1 MKSRWMRNSFIYL
14 IILGAVVLAVVM
26 FLRPSSNSREI
37 PLSDVI
43 AQAQAGNVVSIKAS
57 GDTLEV
63 QLRGEREP
71 LSSRKEESASIVEIL
86 RESGVPVTGEG
97 AVEIEVSGPSQ
108 FGNIFGL
115 FFNFLPLILFGGI
128 LIFMMRQAQGSNSQA
143 MSFGRSRARMFTG
156 QKPTVT
162 FLDVAGQDEAKQEL
176 AEIVEFLKFPEK
188 FAALG
193 ARIPHGVLLVGSPGT
208 GKTLLA
214 RAVSGEAGVPFFSIS
229 GSEFVEM
236 FVGVGASRVRDLF
249 EQAKRNSPAI
259 VFVDEI
265 DAVGRQRGAGLGGSH
280 DEREQTLNQILVEMD
295 GFDSSSNVIVVAATN
310 RPDILDP
317 ALLRPGRFDRQVTLD
332 LPDVKGRR
340 AVLDVHVKGKPL
352 DTDVDLETVAKQT
365 PGFSGADLSNLVNEG
380 AILAARRNKKRI
392 GMPDLNEAVDRVIA
406 GPERKSRVITPQE
419 KRIIAYHEGG
429 HAVAG
434 HFLPKAD
441 PVFKVTIVAR
451 GMAGG
456 YTRSMPSD
464 DRRLQDRSY
473 YEAMMAQALGGHVA
487 EEMIFGEPT
496 TGAHDDIGKVTH
508 IAREMVTQWGMSER
522 LGPRTFG
529 RRDSMVFLGRDIAEQ
544 RDYSER
550 TAEEIDEE
558 VRRIVEEA
566 HERCREVLREHRGKL
581 DELAEALIELET
593 IEGDDLQRLLGPAE
607 GREPPP
613 EPAPLPARGRPG
625 RRGGRGPGS
634 RAAGGP
640 ARPGLGPVQ
649 RRAAVRRRVAPA
661 RPHPDLSRCRAAEL
675 VPLYA
680 SAEGSAAAS
689 MDDSSSSR
697 IALR

>member
-1 MKSRWMRNSFIYL
+1 MNSRRMRNSFIYL
-14 IILGAVVLAVVM
+14 IILVAVVLVVVM
-26 FLRPSSNSREI
+26 FFRPSSSSRDI
-37 PLSDVI
+37 PLSEVI
-43 AQAQAGNVVSIKAS
+43 TRAQAGDVESIDVS
-57 GDTLEV
+57 GNTLTV
-63 QLRGEREP
+63 RIRGEQEP
-71 LSSRKEESASIVEIL
+71 FESRKEADSSIEQVL
-86 RESGVPVTGEG
+86 RDNGVTVGTGEG
-97 AVEIEVSGPSQ
+97 QVEIEVKGRSQ

-115 FFNFLPLILFGGI
+115 LFNFLPLIIFGGI
-128 LIFMMRQAQGSNSQA
+128 IIFMMRQAQGSNSQA
-143 MSFGRSRARMFTG
+143 MSFGRSKARMSTG

-162 FLDVAGQDEAKQEL
+162 FLDVAGQEEAKQEL
-176 AEIVEFLKFPEK
+176 AEIVEFLKYPEK

-193 ARIPHGVLLVGSPGT
+193 ARIPHGVLLVGAPGT

-249 EQAKRNSPAI
+249 DQAKKNAPAI

-295 GFDSSSNVIVVAATN
+295 GFDSSSSVIVIAATN

-352 DTDVDLETVAKQT
+352 DTDVDLEKVAKQT
-365 PGFSGADLSNLVNEG
+365 PGFTGADLSNLVNEG
-380 AILAARRNKKRI
+380 AILAARHNKKRI

-419 KRIIAYHEGG
+419 KKIIAYHEGG
-429 HAVAG
+429 HTVAG

-441 PVFKVTIVAR
+441 PVYKVTIVAR

-456 YTRSMPSD
+456 FTRSLPAD
-464 DRRLQDRSY
+464 DRRLQDKSY

-496 TGAHDDIGKVTH
+496 TGSHDDIGKVTH

-529 RRDSMVFLGRDIAEQ
+529 RRESMIFLGRDIAEQ

-566 HERCREVLREHRGKL
+566 HDRCRRVLAEHRDKL
-581 DELAEALIELET
+581 TELAEVLIEVETLEGN
-593 IEGDDLQRLLGPAE
+593 ELARLLGPAE
-607 GREPPP
+607 GRTVPADEPEPTPPP
-613 EPAPLPARGRPG
+613 DDAPGAEAGEEEAAEEPLGRPG
-625 RRGGRGPGS
+625 LAWGQS
-634 RAAGGP
+634 N
-640 ARPGLGPVQ
+640 
-649 RRAAVRRRVAPA
+649 VAP
-661 RPHPDLSRCRAAEL
+661 PSD
-675 VPLYA
+675 
-680 SAEGSAAAS
+680 GS
-689 MDDSSSSR
+689 
-697 IALR
+697 

>member
-1 MKSRWMRNSFIYL
+1 VLHWNPYAERLLHGRTDSQKDLPVNARWIRNSFIYL
-14 IILGAVVLAVVM
+14 IILGGIALVVVM
-26 FLRPSSNSREI
+26 FFRPPAGSRDVPISE
-37 PLSDVI
+37 VI
-43 AQAQAGNVVSIKAS
+43 ASAKAGNVEKVTVN
-57 GDTLEV
+57 GDQLDV
-63 QLRGEREP
+63 KLRGEQDTVR
-71 LSSRKEESASIVEIL
+71 SRKEASSSVEEIL
-86 RESGVPVTGEG
+86 RQNGI
-97 AVEIEVSGPSQ
+97 AVGTSKDQVAVDIKGPSQ
-108 FGNIFGL
+108 VGNL
-115 FFNFLPLILFGGI
+115 FSILFNFLPLLLFGAI
-128 LIFMMRQAQGSNSQA
+128 FVFMMRQAQGTNSQA

-162 FLDVAGQDEAKQEL
+162 FVDVAGQEEAKQEL
-176 AEIVEFLKFPEK
+176 AEIVEFLKYPEK

-193 ARIPHGVLLVGSPGT
+193 ARIPHGVLLIGPPGT
-208 GKTLLA
+208 GKTMLA

-249 EQAKRNSPAI
+249 DQAKRNAPAI

-295 GFDSSSNVIVVAATN
+295 GFDTNSNVIVIAATN

-340 AVLDVHVKGKPL
+340 AVLDVHSKGKPFEPE
-352 DTDVDLETVAKQT
+352 VKLEIIAKQT
-365 PGFSGADLSNLVNEG
+365 PGFSGADLANLVNEA

-392 GMPDLNEAVDRVIA
+392 SMSEMNEAVDRVIA
-406 GPERKSRVITPQE
+406 GPERKSRVITPIE
-419 KRIIAYHEGG
+419 KKIIAFHESG
-429 HAVAG
+429 HAVVG

-456 YTRSMPSD
+456 FTRSLPTD

-487 EEMIFGEPT
+487 EELIFGEPT

-529 RRDSMVFLGRDIAEQ
+529 RRESMVFLGRDITEQ

-558 VRRIVEEA
+558 VRRIIDAA
-566 HERCREVLREHRGKL
+566 HLRCREVMGAHRDKL
-581 DELAEALIELET
+581 EELAAALIEVET
-593 IEGDDLQRLLGPAE
+593 LEGDTLMRILGPAE
-607 GREPPP
+607 NRIMPDN
-613 EPAPLPARGRPG
+613 EPAPVATPPAPPAASSGGDAEDERPQGRPG
-625 RRGGRGPGS
+625 LAWGQSP
-634 RAAGGP
+634 
-640 ARPGLGPVQ
+640 
-649 RRAAVRRRVAPA
+649 
-661 RPHPDLSRCRAAEL
+661 
-675 VPLYA
+675 
-680 SAEGSAAAS
+680 SAAPPAGE
-689 MDDSSSSR
+689 
-697 IALR
+697 

>member
-1 MKSRWMRNSFIYL
+1 MRNSFIYL
-14 IILGAVVLAVVM
+14 IILVAVVLVVM
-26 FLRPSSNSREI
+26 MFFRPSSSSRDI
-37 PLSDVI
+37 PLSEVI
-43 AQAQAGNVVSIKAS
+43 AEAQQGNVQSIEVK
-57 GDTLEV
+57 GDNLVV
-63 QLRGEREP
+63 QLRTQEEP
-71 LSSRKEESASIVEIL
+71 LDSRKEEAASIEEIL
-86 RESGVPVTGEG
+86 RDNGVPIGSGEG
-97 AVEIEVSGPSQ
+97 AVEIRVEGPSS

-115 FFNFLPLILFGGI
+115 LFNFLPLIIFGAI

-143 MSFGRSRARMFTG
+143 MSFGRSKARLVTG
-156 QKPTVT
+156 QNPTVT

-176 AEIVEFLKFPEK
+176 AEIVEFLKYPEK

-214 RAVSGEAGVPFFSIS
+214 RATSGEAGVPFFSIS

-249 EQAKRNSPAI
+249 DQAKKNAPAI

-295 GFDSSSNVIVVAATN
+295 GFDSNSNVIVVAATN

-352 DTDVDLETVAKQT
+352 DTDVDLEKVAKQT

-392 GMPDLNEAVDRVIA
+392 GMPDLNEAVDRVIS
-406 GPERKSRVITPQE
+406 GPERKSRVITPIE
-419 KRIIAYHEGG
+419 KRIIAFHEGG
-429 HAVAG
+429 HCVAG

-441 PVFKVTIVAR
+441 PVYKVTIVAR
-451 GMAGG
+451 GAAGG
-456 YTRSMPSD
+456 FTRSLPAD

-487 EEMIFGEPT
+487 EEMVFGEPT

-529 RRDSMVFLGRDIAEQ
+529 RRDSMIFLGRDIAEQ

-566 HERCREVLREHRGKL
+566 HELCRKVLGEHRDKL
-581 DELAEALIELET
+581 DEMAEALIELET
-593 IEGDDLQRLLGPAE
+593 IDGDVLTRLLGPAE
-607 GREPPP
+607 GRTMPVEPGEELVTPPEEPPAASAGEEEEAE
-613 EPAPLPARGRPG
+613 EPHGRPG
-625 RRGGRGPGS
+625 LAWGQSNVGPPSDG
-634 RAAGGP
+634 
-640 ARPGLGPVQ
+640 
-649 RRAAVRRRVAPA
+649 
-661 RPHPDLSRCRAAEL
+661 
-675 VPLYA
+675 
-680 SAEGSAAAS
+680 
-689 MDDSSSSR
+689 
-697 IALR
+697 

>member
-1 MKSRWMRNSFIYL
+1 MRSRWMRNSFIYL
-14 IILGAVVLAVVM
+14 IILGAVILAVVM
-26 FLRPSSNSREI
+26 FLRPSSSSRDI
-37 PLSDVI
+37 PLSQVVEE
-43 AQAQAGNVVSIKAS
+43 ALAGNVDLIRVS

-63 QLRGEREP
+63 HLQGEREP
-71 LSSRKEESASIVEIL
+71 LSSRKEEGTSIAEIL
-86 RESGVPVTGEG
+86 GDRGVAVGTGEG
-97 AVEIEVSGPSQ
+97 AVQIEVGGPSQ

-143 MSFGRSRARMFTG
+143 MSFGRSKARMSTG
-156 QKPTVT
+156 QTPTVT

-352 DTDVDLETVAKQT
+352 DTDVNLETVARQT
-365 PGFSGADLSNLVNEG
+365 PGFSGADLANLVNEG
-380 AILAARRNKKRI
+380 AILAARRNKKRV
-392 GMPDLNEAVDRVIA
+392 GMEDLNEAVDRVIA
-406 GPERKSRVITPQE
+406 GPERKSRVITPVE

-456 YTRSMPSD
+456 FTRSMPAD

-487 EEMIFGEPT
+487 EEMVFGEPT

-529 RRDSMVFLGRDIAEQ
+529 RRDSMIFLGRDIAEQ

-558 VRRIVEEA
+558 VRRIVEDA
-566 HERCREVLREHRGKL
+566 HERSRAVLREHRAKL
-581 DELAEALIELET
+581 DEVAAALIEVET
-593 IEGDDLQRLLGPAE
+593 LEGDDLQRLLGPAE

-613 EPAPLPARGRPG
+613 EPSAPPPEDAAGAGAGEDLEAEPMGRPG
-625 RRGGRGPGS
+625 LAWGQS
-634 RAAGGP
+634 
-640 ARPGLGPVQ
+640 
-649 RRAAVRRRVAPA
+649 
-661 RPHPDLSRCRAAEL
+661 
-675 VPLYA
+675 
-680 SAEGSAAAS
+680 SAAPPS
-689 MDDSSSSR
+689 GGG
-697 IALR
+697 

>member
-1 MKSRWMRNSFIYL
+1 M
-14 IILGAVVLAVVM
+14 
-26 FLRPSSNSREI
+26 
-37 PLSDVI
+37 
-43 AQAQAGNVVSIKAS
+43 
-57 GDTLEV
+57 
-63 QLRGEREP
+63 
-71 LSSRKEESASIVEIL
+71 
-86 RESGVPVTGEG
+86 PVTGEG

-249 EQAKRNSPAI
+249 EQAKRNSRRSSSSTRSTR
-259 VFVDEI
+259 
-265 DAVGRQRGAGLGGSH
+265 VGRQRGAGLGGSH

-352 DTDVDLETVAKQT
+352 DTDVDLETVARQT
-365 PGFSGADLSNLVNEG
+365 PGFSRRGPLQPRQRGRDPRGAAQQEADRD
-380 AILAARRNKKRI
+380 AR
-392 GMPDLNEAVDRVIA
+392 PHEAVDRVIA

-456 YTRSMPSD
+456 YTRSMPAD

-487 EEMIFGEPT
+487 EEMVFGEPT

-522 LGPRTFG
+522 LGP
-529 RRDSMVFLGRDIAEQ
+529 
-544 RDYSER
+544 
-550 TAEEIDEE
+550 
-558 VRRIVEEA
+558 
-566 HERCREVLREHRGKL
+566 
-581 DELAEALIELET
+581 
-593 IEGDDLQRLLGPAE
+593 
-607 GREPPP
+607 
-613 EPAPLPARGRPG
+613 PAP
-625 RRGGRGPGS
+625 
-634 RAAGGP
+634 
-640 ARPGLGPVQ
+640 
-649 RRAAVRRRVAPA
+649 
-661 RPHPDLSRCRAAEL
+661 
-675 VPLYA
+675 
-680 SAEGSAAAS
+680 SAAATRW
-689 MDDSSSSR
+689 SSSGATSPSSATTPSAPPRRSTRRCAASSR
-697 IALR
+697 RRTSAAARCCASTAPSSTSSPTR